1 MSLLLRILL
10 VFALLITGLHAQTKT
25 VLKNINGNTITE
37 SLTIGSGK
45 TLTIASGASIVA
57 ASGSTI
63 TGFGGGSG
71 SGSVT
76 SVALSLPSIFTVTG
90 SPITESGTLTG
101 TLATQT
107 ANRLF
112 AGPTTGSAAA
122 PTFRALVAADIPD
135 LTATYQPLS
144 STLTTLSTGFGSF
157 AIGSRLVKWNTS
169 TLTYNLAG
177 LVSPDEI
184 GIISAG
190 SVLAADTAGAASNGT
205 SKTVTQILDWLGST
219 QGQILHRNA
228 STWVPLSPDT
238 AGQVLTTGGT
248 GANPS
253 WADLNASSITT
264 GTLDIARIADA
275 SITNV
280 KLATNP
286 LARANHTGTQLLA
299 TISDA
304 GTLAGLSAIT
314 STQLT
319 DGTIVNA
326 DINASAAIAG
336 TKVDAGTT
344 TTRGT
349 VELATDGETAANVA
363 VQGNDARLANA
374 NRVEIGL
381 AASDEASDNTA
392 STTIA
397 KVTFRM
403 PYAMTLTGVRCS
415 LTKAATGALFIV
427 DIHESGTS
435 IMTTNKLSVDA
446 SETTSLTAATAA
458 VITDSSLANDAVIE
472 IFIDQVGTTTDNTGE
487 GVKVWLI
494 GNR

>member
-1 MSLLLRILL
+1 MLLLLRILL

-25 VLKNINGNTITE
+25 VLKNINDNTITE

-107 ANRLF
+107 ANRVF
-112 AGPTTGSAAA
+112 AGPTTGNAAA

-135 LTATYQPLS
+135 LTGTYQPLS
-144 STLTTLSTGFGSF
+144 GILITLSSATAAGLALMDDANAAAQRTTL
-157 AIGSRLVKWNTS
+157 
-169 TLTYNLAG
+169 G
-177 LVSPDEI
+177 LGTIATQS
-184 GIISAG
+184 
-190 SVLAADTAGAASNGT
+190 AASV
-205 SKTVTQILDWLGST
+205 SI
-219 QGQILHRNA
+219 
-228 STWVPLSPDT
+228 
-238 AGQVLTTGGT
+238 TGGT
-248 GANPS
+248 LQGVTLDGATIS
-253 WADLNASSITT
+253 GGSMSGTTLGALGAVSATSLTLSEALTGTYAEFSSTVEASAFIGSGALLSSLSASSISS
-264 GTLDIARIADA
+264 GTLNIARIADGA
-275 SITNV
+275 VT
-280 KLATNP
+280 
-286 LARANHTGTQLLA
+286 
-299 TISDA
+299 
-304 GTLAGLSAIT
+304 SAKI
-314 STQLT
+314 T

-349 VELATDGETAANVA
+349 VELATDGETAANVV